1 VIYYELVLSPRALP
15 STAESVARASR
26 LYMAFQEFGAIAPS
40 GLGLSWHV
48 TPEVDPGSGGYGTKV
63 EILGQFM
70 GSRADYDVVMKQFQ
84 EMVRSYDVGEFVLGQ
99 RELSEHRFR
108 ARFWQDLY

>member
-1 VIYYELVLSPRALP
+1 
-15 STAESVARASR
+15 
-26 LYMAFQEFGAIAPS
+26 
-40 GLGLSWHV
+40 
-48 TPEVDPGSGGYGTKV
+48 
-63 EILGQFM
+63 M

-108 ARFWQDLY
+108 DRFWQDLY

>member
-1 VIYYELVLSPRALP
+1 ME
-15 STAESVARASR
+15 RASR

-84 EMVRSYDVGEFVLGQ
+84 EVVRSYDVGEFVLGQ
-99 RELSEHRFR
+99 RELSEHRFWD
-108 ARFWQDLY
+108 RFWQGLY